1 MEHEPVKRVARLDR
15 WEVVALPTQWTDEEK
30 GQQLRLLLRERGIDP
45 NRLYFLTYHPRH
57 HCWLF
62 TQRCPESTA
71 HSVKPAAKPDDI
83 FYRQLTTELRRTAR
97 VASATQGTWWVP
109 YRLPEVPE
117 ALTPSELAT
126 ALSAAGDLHAAVR
139 FTREGGWHTGPS
151 EN

>member
-1 MEHEPVKRVARLDR
+1 MEHEPVTRVARLDR
-15 WEVVALPTQWTDEEK
+15 WEVAALPTQWTDEEK

-62 TQRCPESTA
+62 TQRCPEPGA
-71 HSVKPAAKPDDI
+71 HGAMAAGKADDA

-97 VASATQGTWWVP
+97 VASATHGSWWTP

-117 ALTPSELAT
+117 ILTPSELAT
-126 ALSAAGDLHAAVR
+126 ELSAAGNIRPSLR
-139 FTREGGWHTGPS
+139 FTPEGGWHTEPS
-151 EN
+151 DN